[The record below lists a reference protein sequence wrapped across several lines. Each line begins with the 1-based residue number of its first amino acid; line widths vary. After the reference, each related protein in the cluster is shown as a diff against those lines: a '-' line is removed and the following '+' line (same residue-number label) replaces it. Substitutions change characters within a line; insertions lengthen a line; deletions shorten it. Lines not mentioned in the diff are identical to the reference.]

1 MVLGGRKRSFAK
13 KAQAAAAAAVLV
25 AIIGAALVSYV
36 VLVSPEE
43 RAKLLD
49 EDFEDSDSTSGSSDT
64 LLREYPGN
72 IEFLSVDE
80 IDHSIAS
87 IHIYTE
93 TNSEELTER
102 SSLQMK
108 RTVFSSED
116 GLVSFSVDD
125 ANLVDDVLMNF
136 RVTEASGT
144 LTVSFNGE
152 DLLEQ
157 EVVVG
162 DSVTIDL
169 PSELLEL
176 ENELKFSV
184 SSPGAAFWKSNMV
197 NLESV
202 KLVADV
208 TDISHREATGI
219 FSISDTEA
227 ENLETAVFSFQPD
240 CSSDVEGTL
249 TITLNNEYS
258 LYSATPD
265 CRVQMGDVELDPSM
279 LFVGQNT
286 LHFYTEEGDYVL
298 HNLEV
303 ESVLEKVEYSTYY
316 FQLTYEEEQSVIS
329 DDSTVEVTLEFSD
342 DSETKTGYVSINGYK
357 RHFDTTGS
365 SYSFDISDYAV
376 NGNNAIS
383 IQPSRTI
390 EVRELTVELN

>member
-1 MVLGGRKRSFAK
+1 
-13 KAQAAAAAAVLV
+13 
-25 AIIGAALVSYV
+25 
-36 VLVSPEE
+36 
-43 RAKLLD
+43 
-49 EDFEDSDSTSGSSDT
+49 
-64 LLREYPGN
+64 
-72 IEFLSVDE
+72 
-80 IDHSIAS
+80 
-87 IHIYTE
+87 
-93 TNSEELTER
+93 
-102 SSLQMK
+102 
-108 RTVFSSED
+108 
-116 GLVSFSVDD
+116 
-125 ANLVDDVLMNF
+125 
-136 RVTEASGT
+136 
-144 LTVSFNGE
+144 
-152 DLLEQ
+152 
-157 EVVVG
+157 
-162 DSVTIDL
+162 
-169 PSELLEL
+169 
-176 ENELKFSV
+176 
-184 SSPGAAFWKSNMV
+184 MV

-303 ESVLEKVEYSTYY
+303 ESVLERVEYSTYY

>member
-93 TNSEELTER
+93 TNSEVLTER

-303 ESVLEKVEYSTYY
+303 ESVLERVEYSTYY

>member
-49 EDFEDSDSTSGSSDT
+49 EDFDDSDSTSGSSDT

-93 TNSEELTER
+93 TNSEVLTER

-303 ESVLEKVEYSTYY
+303 ESVLERVEYSTYY

>member
-93 TNSEELTER
+93 TNSEVLTER

>member
-93 TNSEELTER
+93 TNSEVLTER

-303 ESVLEKVEYSTYY
+303 ESVLERVEYSTYY
-316 FQLTYEEEQSVIS
+316 FQLTYEEEQSLIS

-357 RHFDTTGS
+357 RHCDPTGS